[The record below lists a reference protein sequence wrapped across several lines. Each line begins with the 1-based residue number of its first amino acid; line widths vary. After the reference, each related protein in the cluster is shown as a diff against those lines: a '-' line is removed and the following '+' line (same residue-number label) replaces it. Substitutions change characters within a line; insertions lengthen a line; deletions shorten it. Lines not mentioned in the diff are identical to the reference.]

1 MNDLQDSFNAR
12 LWTKLMEFY
21 SNMKSHGYLIDLILI
36 IYYHESL
43 LFQLIDLKIQ
53 EIDYVGAIMVHHR

>member
-1 MNDLQDSFNAR
+1 MNDLQDSSNAR

-21 SNMKSHGYLIDLILI
+21 SNMKSHGYLIDLILTI
-36 IYYHESL
+36 SYRESL
-43 LFQLIDLKIQ
+43 LFQSIDLKIQ

>member
-1 MNDLQDSFNAR
+1 MNDLQDSSNAR

-21 SNMKSHGYLIDLILI
+21 SNMKSHGYLINLFLTVN
-36 IYYHESL
+36 YHESL
-43 LFQLIDLKIQ
+43 LFQWIDLKIQ